1 MTSPP
6 LSPSPQSGEG
16 DKGGEEDETDEKM
29 EIVIFSILAITA
41 VACSLL
47 VIVSR
52 NPVSSALFLIAT
64 MVSIAILFVML
75 NAPFL
80 ATIQIIVYAGAIMV
94 LFLFVI
100 MLLNLRK
107 DEFGPEKRKAQRFFA
122 ILFGF
127 ILLMGIVTVI
137 KAGIFVSKPAESVSQ
152 TALPLGVEPLAQL
165 LFTKYLF
172 PFELASVLLLVAIVG
187 AIVMAKKR
195 L

>member
-1 MTSPP
+1 M
-6 LSPSPQSGEG
+6 
-16 DKGGEEDETDEKM
+16 
-29 EIVIFSILAITA
+29 A
-41 VACSLL
+41 
-47 VIVSR
+47 IVSTVCAIFVISHR

-64 MVSIAILFVML
+64 MVSLAILYLTL

-80 ATIQIIVYAGAIMV
+80 AVIQIIVYAGAIMV

-107 DEFGPEKRKAQRFFA
+107 DEFGPERKKAQRFFA

-127 ILLMGIVTVI
+127 LFLILVTTAIDV
-137 KAGIFVSKPAESVSQ
+137 GLSPVGGSEVSTTKLVPA
-152 TALPLGVEPLAQL
+152 GVESLAEL

-187 AIVMAKKR
+187 AVVMAKRK

>member
-1 MTSPP
+1 M
-6 LSPSPQSGEG
+6 
-16 DKGGEEDETDEKM
+16 ETL
-29 EIVIFSILAITA
+29 IFSILAVIT
-41 VACSLL
+41 VICSVL
-47 VIVSR
+47 VITSR
-52 NPVSSALFLIAT
+52 NPVNSALFLIAT
-64 MVSIAILFVML
+64 MVGLAILFVLL

-107 DEFGPEKRKAQRFFA
+107 DEFGPEKRRAQSFFA

-127 ILLMGIVTVI
+127 LLLIGITTVLTV
-137 KAGIFVSKPAESVSQ
+137 GTFGSKKAESGSGI
-152 TALPLGVEPLAQL
+152 AIPAGVEPLAQL

-187 AIVMAKKR
+187 AIVMAKRR